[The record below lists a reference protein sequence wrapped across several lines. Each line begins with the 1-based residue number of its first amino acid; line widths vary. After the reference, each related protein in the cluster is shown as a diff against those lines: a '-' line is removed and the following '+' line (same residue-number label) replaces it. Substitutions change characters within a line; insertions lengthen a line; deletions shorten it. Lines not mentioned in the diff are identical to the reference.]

1 MCTTVPLSGH
11 HDFIMELLFGVRQ
24 KSHQSF
30 CEVEKTVFF
39 TFSSRW
45 SFISLRLSHLKG
57 VTFYRLYEI
66 KSVPDRK
73 EMSQVISANANTWYL
88 SFPTNSTISPQKL
101 TIFAFNVFHGM
112 LVTNIIWIWIS
123 FEWEKISG
131 VTWKIIERPIDWLL
145 SNSFEIQFGWV
156 ENQLRKRLALKFG
169 ISNSQKFRCD
179 KKVCQPEL
187 DKNKHWPHVF
197 NRLADGVFFFQISK
211 FHLCI
216 IKKRNIQQTYYLSNI
231 WPAHLFFANI
241 IHHSIISIQ
250 K

>member
-30 CEVEKTVFF
+30 CEVQKTVFF

-45 SFISLRLSHLKG
+45 IFISLRFSHLKG

-73 EMSQVISANANTWYL
+73 EMSQRSSVPTQIRDIYHFQRTVQFRHRSLQSLLSIYSMVCWWQISYEYG
-88 SFPTNSTISPQKL
+88 
-101 TIFAFNVFHGM
+101 FHLNGKRF
-112 LVTNIIWIWIS
+112 LEVS
-123 FEWEKISG
+123 
-131 VTWKIIERPIDWLL
+131 WKIIERTIDWLL

-169 ISNSQKFRCD
+169 FSNSQILKNFAAT
-179 KKVCQPEL
+179 KK
-187 DKNKHWPHVF
+187 
-197 NRLADGVFFFQISK
+197 
-211 FHLCI
+211 
-216 IKKRNIQQTYYLSNI
+216 
-231 WPAHLFFANI
+231 FANLNWTRT
-241 IHHSIISIQ
+241 SIDLMCLTD
-250 K
+250 